1 MPQGAARAL
10 SRTGLGGAPPTSPGG
25 RAAELLG
32 NLADSGPKGQTL
44 CGAKKSQA
52 DVASAARAG
61 EESAFRSATCAE
73 EVRNML
79 LLLQDACL
87 LSAAAGHLGVHRRD
101 AWPRAARGDAGAATP
116 KCGCSNL
123 DDFTVAFRNAF
134 EAIAD
139 AIVAELLLPQLF
151 VLALPAKSGDV
162 VGRKGC
168 RRGKPG
174 CLAPT

>member
-1 MPQGAARAL
+1 MNNAEAPSLVQELASQKRGAKCRCEQLPWRPRPDAARIPQGAARAL

-61 EESAFRSATCAE
+61 DEPAFRSATCAE

-79 LLLQDACL
+79 LQDACL
-87 LSAAAGHLGVHRRD
+87 LSETAGHLGVRWRD
-101 AWPRAARGDAGAATP
+101 AWPRAARGDAGAAISAT
-116 KCGCSNL
+116 
-123 DDFTVAFRNAF
+123 
-134 EAIAD
+134 
-139 AIVAELLLPQLF
+139 LL
-151 VLALPAKSGDV
+151 
-162 VGRKGC
+162 
-168 RRGKPG
+168 
-174 CLAPT
+174 

>member
-32 NLADSGPKGQTL
+32 KLADSGPKGQTL

-87 LSAAAGHLGVHRRD
+87 LSAAAGQFLEFIGEMLGLGLPGVTQVRPH
-101 AWPRAARGDAGAATP
+101 PSAGVPIST
-116 KCGCSNL
+116 
-123 DDFTVAFRNAF
+123 T
-134 EAIAD
+134 
-139 AIVAELLLPQLF
+139 LL
-151 VLALPAKSGDV
+151 
-162 VGRKGC
+162 
-168 RRGKPG
+168 
-174 CLAPT
+174 